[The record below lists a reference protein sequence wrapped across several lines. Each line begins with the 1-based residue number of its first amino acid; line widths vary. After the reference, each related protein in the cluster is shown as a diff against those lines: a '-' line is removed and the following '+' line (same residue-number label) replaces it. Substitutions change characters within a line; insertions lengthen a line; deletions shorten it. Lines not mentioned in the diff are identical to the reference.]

1 MINSR
6 LIEITGPT
14 GVGKS
19 TISDFL
25 GKGHTKLR
33 KWILSED
40 LTKIIKPNGLLFPHL
55 DITAGL
61 RFHKSYPEY
70 KQLFKKLHASNLK
83 SDSIYIRNKRAVQ
96 HYKVLCDVQMA
107 EEFFNLD
114 KNTYAACVFQEG
126 LVFKSFSRIDIR
138 NFDGEL
144 HSFLKSFPLP
154 AAIVHLDAKAEE
166 IAKRAFNRKKTAPI
180 HKNKSFSQIVED
192 IRLQKDRADKLNA
205 FLAELGVHV
214 QTVNA
219 EAEPELTANKLTEI
233 LDTLV
238 ADS

>member
-19 TISDFL
+19 TISAFL
-25 GKGHTKLR
+25 GKDHNELR

-40 LTKIIKPNGLLFPHL
+40 LTKIIKPNGVLFPHL

-61 RFHKSYPEY
+61 RFHKSYPKY
-70 KQLFKKLHASNLK
+70 KQLFKKLHADNLK
-83 SDSIYIRNKRAVQ
+83 SDSLYIKNKRAVQ

-114 KNTYAACVFQEG
+114 KTTYSACVFQEG
-126 LVFKSFSRIDIR
+126 IVFKSFSRIDIR
-138 NFDGEL
+138 NLDGQL

-154 AAIVHLDAKAEE
+154 KAIVHLDAEADK
-166 IAKRAFNRKKTAPI
+166 IATRAYNRKKTAPV
-180 HKNKSFSQIVED
+180 HRNKSYNQILKD
-192 IRLQKDRADKLNA
+192 IVLQKKRADRLNV
-205 FLAELGVHV
+205 FLAEMGVHV
-214 QTVNA
+214 ELLNTD
-219 EAEPELTANKLTEI
+219 AEPELTASKLTKI
-233 LDTLV
+233 LDTL
-238 ADS
+238 ASAP